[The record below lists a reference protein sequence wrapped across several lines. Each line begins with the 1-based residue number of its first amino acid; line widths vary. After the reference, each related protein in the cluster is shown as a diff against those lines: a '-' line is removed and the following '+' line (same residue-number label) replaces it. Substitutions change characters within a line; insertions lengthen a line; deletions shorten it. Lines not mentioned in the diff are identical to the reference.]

1 MHANTFTTWASN
13 PTKKPDSWG
22 VRRAERLIRILTRK
36 PAPKPDPLKAAQAEY
51 LAAWKRQKAA
61 IENRDA
67 RDLQVASLR
76 LRDATT
82 ALLQAESG
90 L

>member
-1 MHANTFTTWASN
+1 MMH
-13 PTKKPDSWG
+13 
-22 VRRAERLIRILTRK
+22 RALHLLTRK
-36 PAPKPDPLKAAQAEY
+36 PAARPDPLKAAQAEY

-61 IENRDA
+61 IDNRDA

>member
-1 MHANTFTTWASN
+1 M
-13 PTKKPDSWG
+13 
-22 VRRAERLIRILTRK
+22 IRFLTR
-36 PAPKPDPLKAAQAEY
+36 KPDPLKAAQAEY
-51 LAAWKRQKAA
+51 LAAWKRQRAA

-82 ALLQAESG
+82 ALLQAEVRP
-90 L
+90 

>member
-1 MHANTFTTWASN
+1 M
-13 PTKKPDSWG
+13 
-22 VRRAERLIRILTRK
+22 IRTLTRK
-36 PAPKPDPLKAAQAEY
+36 PAPTPDPLKAAQAEY

-61 IENRDA
+61 IQNRDA

-82 ALLQAESG
+82 ALLRAEVRS
-90 L
+90 